1 MFFVEKQTFAPKK
14 FTYSIITFTK
24 IDELTAA
31 APLKGNSN
39 NYYSLHFPFQVCI
52 PWTLTLTGCKGS

>member
-24 IDELTAA
+24 IDEQTAA

-39 NYYSLHFPFQVCI
+39 NQGYIL
-52 PWTLTLTGCKGS
+52 CKILWPGGGGTKNGAGEKK

>member
-31 APLKGNSN
+31 APLKGN
-39 NYYSLHFPFQVCI
+39 YYSLHFPFQVCI